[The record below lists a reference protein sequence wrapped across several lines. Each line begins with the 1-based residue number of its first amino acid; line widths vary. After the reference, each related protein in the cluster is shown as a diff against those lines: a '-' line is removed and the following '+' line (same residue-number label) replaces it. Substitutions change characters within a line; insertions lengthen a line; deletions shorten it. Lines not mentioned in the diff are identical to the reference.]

1 MLVENLHDRIIEVIH
16 ASGAQIGVAL
26 RHIETGEEI
35 MIDADAY
42 YPLASV
48 VKIPILVEACFQM
61 ARGEFTPQERWVLKT
76 EDKNLPSGVLT
87 FFEDGLTPTVQ
98 DILTMMII
106 ISDNTATDIM
116 IKRLGKDAINHRMES
131 LGFNHIHVRLMVREL
146 FEQILP
152 NADPTQDLYD
162 LAIAEKKAGSKK
174 DTLVYQLT
182 PENNV
187 ATPRD
192 LTGLLCKIY
201 TGETP
206 DRKWSDFALKIL
218 LLQQL
223 NDRMPRF
230 LPEGTRC
237 AHKTGTIGSV
247 RNDSGIIYVGD
258 NSHVA
263 LTMFATWDEEAVE
276 DDLRLDRQR
285 SFEIDAA
292 MGEIALSAFEAYRSS

>member
-1 MLVENLHDRIIEVIH
+1 MPIGSLHERILEVIQG
-16 ASGAQIGVAL
+16 SGAKMGVAL

-48 VKIPILVEACFQM
+48 VKIPILVEACYQM
-61 ARGEFTPQERWVLKT
+61 ALGNFSPGDRWVLKT

-87 FFEDGLTPTVQ
+87 FFEDGLTPTVL

-116 IKRLGKDAINHRMES
+116 IKRLGKPAINSRMET
-131 LGFNHIHVRLMVREL
+131 LGLHHTHVRMTVREL
-146 FEQILP
+146 FERILP

-162 LAIAEKKAGSKK
+162 LAIAEKKEGSRK

-192 LTGLLCKIY
+192 LSELLCLIF
-201 TGETP
+201 TGKTP

-223 NDRMPRF
+223 NDRIPRF
-230 LPEGTRC
+230 LPPGTRC
-237 AHKTGTIGSV
+237 AHKTGTIGGV
-247 RNDSGIIYVGD
+247 RNDSGLIYAGED
-258 NSHVA
+258 SHVA
-263 LTMFATWDEEAVE
+263 LSLFATWDEEAVE
-276 DDLRLDRQR
+276 DDLRMDRLR
-285 SFEIDAA
+285 CFEIDAA
-292 MGEIALSAFEAYRSS
+292 MGEIALLAFEAYQ

>member
-1 MLVENLHDRIIEVIH
+1 MPVESLHDRILEVIH
-16 ASGAQIGVAL
+16 TSGAKMGVAL
-26 RHIETGEEI
+26 RHLETGEEI

-48 VKIPILVEACFQM
+48 VKIPILVEACHQM
-61 ARGEFTPQERWVLKT
+61 ALGEFSPEDRWVLKT

-87 FFEDGLTPTVQ
+87 FFEDGLTPTVR
-98 DILTMMII
+98 DILTLMII

-116 IKRLGKDAINHRMES
+116 IKRLGKPAINSRMET
-131 LGFNHIHVRLMVREL
+131 LGLTHTHVRMTVREL

-152 NADPTQDLYD
+152 NADPTQDLYE
-162 LAIAEKKAGSKK
+162 LAIAEKKEGSRK

-192 LTGLLCKIY
+192 LTELLCLIFAGK
-201 TGETP
+201 TP
-206 DRKWSDFALKIL
+206 DRKWSEFALKIL

-223 NDRMPRF
+223 NDRIPRF
-230 LPEGTRC
+230 LPAGTRC
-237 AHKTGTIGSV
+237 AHKTGTIGGV

-263 LTMFATWDEEAVE
+263 LTLFATWDEEAVE
-276 DDLRLDRQR
+276 DDLHLDRLR

-292 MGEIALSAFEAYRSS
+292 MGEIALLAFDAYR

>member
-1 MLVENLHDRIIEVIH
+1 MVAMSLHDRIVEVIQK
-16 ASGAQIGVAL
+16 SGTQMGVAL
-26 RHIETGEEI
+26 RHIESGEEI
-35 MIDADAY
+35 MIDADSY

-48 VKIPILVEACFQM
+48 VKIPILVEACCQM
-61 ARGEFTPQERWVLKT
+61 AQGQFSPEDRWALKT

-87 FFEDGLTPTVQ
+87 FFEDGLMPTVL

-116 IKRLGKDAINHRMES
+116 IKRLGKEAINRRMES
-131 LGFNHIHVRLMVREL
+131 LGLFHTHLRLTVREL

-162 LAIAEKKAGSKK
+162 LAVAETKMSSRK

-187 ATPRD
+187 ATPCD
-192 LTGLLCKIY
+192 LTDLLCQIFAGK
-201 TGETP
+201 TP
-206 DRKWSDFALKIL
+206 DRQWSDFALKIL

-223 NDRMPRF
+223 NDRLPRF
-230 LPEGTRC
+230 LPAGTRC
-237 AHKTGTIGSV
+237 AHKTGTIGGV
-247 RNDSGIIYVGD
+247 RNDSGIIYAGD

-263 LTMFATWDEEAVE
+263 LTLFATWDEEAVE
-276 DDLRLDRQR
+276 KDFKLDRQR
-285 SFEIDAA
+285 SFEIDTA
-292 MGEIALSAFEAYRSS
+292 MGEIALLAFEAYRQ

>member
-1 MLVENLHDRIIEVIH
+1 MPIESLHDRILEVIH
-16 ASGAQIGVAL
+16 NSGAKMGVAL
-26 RHIETGEEI
+26 HHIETGKEI

-48 VKIPILVEACFQM
+48 VKIPILVEACHQM
-61 ARGEFTPQERWVLKT
+61 ALGKFSSDDRWVLKT

-87 FFEDGLTPTVQ
+87 FFEDGLTPTVC
-98 DILTMMII
+98 DILTLMII

-116 IKRLGKDAINHRMES
+116 IKRLGKPAINSRMET
-131 LGFNHIHVRLMVREL
+131 LGLHHTHVRMTVREL
-146 FEQILP
+146 FEKILP

-162 LAIAEKKAGSKK
+162 LAIAEKKVGSRK

-192 LTGLLCKIY
+192 LTELLCLIFAGK
-201 TGETP
+201 TP
-206 DRKWSDFALKIL
+206 DRKWSEFALKIL

-223 NDRMPRF
+223 NDRIPRF
-230 LPEGTRC
+230 LPVGTRC
-237 AHKTGTIGSV
+237 AHKTGTIGGI
-247 RNDSGIIYVGD
+247 RNDSGIIYAGE

-263 LTMFATWDEEAVE
+263 LTLFATWDKEAVE
-276 DDLRLDRQR
+276 NDLRMDRR
-285 SFEIDAA
+285 RCFEIDAA
-292 MGEIALSAFEAYRSS
+292 MGEIALLAFEAYQ